1 MRLALIRAA
10 ITLRTQKRKKKW
22 CISKRRRT
30 SKHTRTTL
38 FQTLSIQKKTQQIQ
52 TGVIACYLGE
62 KKPLVPLFFLI
73 SSPLVVFT
81 SHSSVLLS
89 VRATLDRSMHE
100 IEHMCV
106 WVGGWVYGQSSV
118 LAVRRWFVGKA
129 STTMLTSKA
138 PWGYG
143 ALSRPPALGAQISGR
158 IPALRGI
165 NPPFPSSSSY
175 IMFFEFVYLIR
186 PLGVLKR
193 LL

>member
-10 ITLRTQKRKKKW
+10 ITLRTQKRKKSDALARGGTHPNK
-22 CISKRRRT
+22 
-30 SKHTRTTL
+30 L
-38 FQTLSIQKKTQQIQ
+38 IQHIFRHFPYRKKKQKIQ

-62 KKPLVPLFFLI
+62 KPLVPLFSLI

-89 VRATLDRSMHE
+89 VHATLDRSMHE
-100 IEHMCV
+100 LEHMCV
-106 WVGGWVYGQSSV
+106 WVGGWVYGQCSV

>member
-1 MRLALIRAA
+1 MHLALIRAA
-10 ITLRTQKRKKKW
+10 ITLRTQKKREKSDALARGGTHPNTLIQHFFRHFPYRKKK
-22 CISKRRRT
+22 
-30 SKHTRTTL
+30 
-38 FQTLSIQKKTQQIQ
+38 IQ

-62 KKPLVPLFFLI
+62 KKPLVPLFSLI

-100 IEHMCV
+100 LEHMC
-106 WVGGWVYGQSSV
+106 GWVYGQCSV

-138 PWGYG
+138 PWGYR
-143 ALSRPPALGAQISGR
+143 ALSHPPALEAQISGR